1 MRKQLGEIFVNI
13 RKTKY
18 GNKKIIANG
27 FKFDSKK
34 EYQRY
39 QQLLLLQKAGKIKE
53 LKTQVKFELVK
64 GVRFQNEKRKKPA
77 LTYIADFTYIKDGE
91 LIVEDVKSAITRE
104 NGVYRIK
111 KHLMMAIHNIEI
123 IEVCGTKTK

>member
-1 MRKQLGEIFVNI
+1 MSIYKALFNRPKYRNQKVKVNGV
-13 RKTKY
+13 T
-18 GNKKIIANG
+18 
-27 FKFDSKK
+27 FDSKT
-34 EYQRY
+34 EYERY
-39 QQLLLLQKAGKIKE
+39 LALKMLEKAGKIKD

-123 IEVCGTKTK
+123 IEVCGTRTK